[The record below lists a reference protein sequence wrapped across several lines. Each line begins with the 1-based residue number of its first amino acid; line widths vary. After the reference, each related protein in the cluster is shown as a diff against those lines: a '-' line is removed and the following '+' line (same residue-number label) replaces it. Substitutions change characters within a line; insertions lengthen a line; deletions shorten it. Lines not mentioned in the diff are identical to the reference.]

1 MLRPFIV
8 KVSVLRCLHTKKVA
22 GLSGGYFITDI
33 RENDF
38 SRILLIFGVK
48 TKISAILSA
57 GLSAGFNW
65 NSF

>member
-1 MLRPFIV
+1 MFHCLTGFV
-8 KVSVLRCLHTKKVA
+8 RCLHTKKVA

-33 RENDF
+33 RENDC

-48 TKISAILSA
+48 MKISPRLSA

>member
-1 MLRPFIV
+1 MIII
-8 KVSVLRCLHTKKVA
+8 LRCLHTKKVA

-48 TKISAILSA
+48 TKISARLSS
-57 GLSAGFNW
+57 GLSAGFKC